1 MGICLAVT
9 SGKGGTGKS
18 TVSSGLAISFA
29 KLNKSVLLIDLD
41 ERLGCLDLFFGID
54 ANIVFDLSDIVLG
67 KDTEDALYQV
77 PLYGNIKLIPAPK
90 KSGVVTPEVFNE
102 FIKSQCEIYD
112 IVIIDMPAGV
122 DFSLIKNLEGDVRY
136 ITVSNPDPVSVRD
149 AAVVCGELA
158 ESGRKPRLIIN
169 RFNAKLIKNKTYRNI
184 DDIIDTSGLRL
195 LGIVPQTED
204 MALLPINHKL
214 KKRGNAQKA
223 LLRIAGRISGNDVPL
238 PNPKKI

>member
-18 TVSSGLAISFA
+18 TVSTGLAISFS
-29 KLNKSVLLIDLD
+29 KLNKNVLLIDLD

-54 ANIVFDLSDIVLG
+54 MNIVFDLGDVISKNEPDN
-67 KDTEDALYQV
+67 ALYSV
-77 PLYGNIKLIPAPK
+77 PGYNNIKLIPAPK
-90 KSGVVTPEVFNE
+90 KSGTVTPPAFNDFINSKCAE
-102 FIKSQCEIYD
+102 FD
-112 IVIIDMPAGV
+112 VVIIDMPAGL
-122 DFSLIKNLEGDVRY
+122 DFSLIGELECDVQY
-136 ITVSNPDPVSVRD
+136 LTVSNADPVSVRD
-149 AAVVCGELA
+149 AAVVLDEL
-158 ESGRKPRLIIN
+158 KKYQKIPRLIIN
-169 RFNAKLIKNKTYRNI
+169 RFLPQLITNKTYRNI
-184 DDIIDTSGLRL
+184 DDIIDISGIRL

-223 LLRIAGRISGNDVPL
+223 LLRIAQRISGEDIPL

>member
-18 TVSSGLAISFA
+18 TVSSGLAISFSR
-29 KLNKSVLLIDLD
+29 LNKSVLLIDLD

-54 ANIVFDLSDIVLG
+54 MNIVFNLGDVLSG
-67 KDTEDALYQV
+67 KETEAAVYSV
-77 PLYGNIKLIPAPK
+77 PNYDNIKLIPAPK
-90 KSGVVTPEVFNE
+90 KSGEISAEVFCE
-102 FIKSQCEIYD
+102 FVKTQCKEFD

-122 DFSLIKNLEGDVRY
+122 DFSLIKELEGDVRY
-136 ITVSNPDPVSVRD
+136 ITVSNSDPVSVRD
-149 AAVVCGELA
+149 AAVVCEELS
-158 ESGRKPRLIIN
+158 ETGRKPRLIIN
-169 RFNAKLIKNKTYRNI
+169 RFDPQLIKNRTYRNI

-204 MALLPINHKL
+204 MALLPIKHKL
-214 KKRGNAQKA
+214 RKRGNAQKA
-223 LLRIAGRISGNDVPL
+223 LLRIAERISGNDVPL